1 MKIQRKILV
10 LFLAVL
16 FLVSSGCGQ
25 KEEQPKFTTGKNTYS
40 GLAVQQDSTEV
51 EIDEQKTAV
60 TGLYVVMQIDTQSE
74 MLTFQKVENGK
85 MLERPYNGGTCF
97 YNKYGD
103 IMSLARLEL
112 GCVVSFRTSE
122 DMMLTEVR
130 VSDIAWEREGVDKYS
145 FDAEKNIF
153 SIGQSNYAFDGDT
166 CFFSDDGA
174 IMLSDIGTDDE
185 LRVWGIDKKILSITV
200 ITGHGEIEFLNTE
213 AFRGGYVMLC
223 GAKKYYYEITDFLTV
238 EIPEGT
244 YQLTAAGNGYGGST
258 EITVERNQ
266 QLDVDLDTLKGEG
279 PKYCTLS
286 FTVTVP
292 DTKVLLDGQAVD
304 INEPI
309 SVSYGTHALQA
320 AATGYSAWS
329 RQLVVNSQTA
339 TIIIDVTTGDKTS
352 EESSEA
358 EVDTEVEGTLGTE
371 GTNGTATTSG
381 VDSSPYSGSSLSS
394 GSQSSQQNGL
404 TNSSSDS
411 DSDAATNAYLD
422 TLSGIVD
429 TLTGE

>member
-1 MKIQRKILV
+1 M
-10 LFLAVL
+10 
-16 FLVSSGCGQ
+16 
-25 KEEQPKFTTGKNTYS
+25 
-40 GLAVQQDSTEV
+40 
-51 EIDEQKTAV
+51 
-60 TGLYVVMQIDTQSE
+60 
-74 MLTFQKVENGK
+74 
-85 MLERPYNGGTCF
+85 
-97 YNKYGD
+97 
-103 IMSLARLEL
+103 
-112 GCVVSFRTSE
+112 
-122 DMMLTEVR
+122 
-130 VSDIAWEREGVDKYS
+130 
-145 FDAEKNIF
+145 
-153 SIGQSNYAFDGDT
+153 
-166 CFFSDDGA
+166 
-174 IMLSDIGTDDE
+174 
-185 LRVWGIDKKILSITV
+185 

-292 DTKVLLDGQAVD
+292 DTTVLLDGQAVD

-381 VDSSPYSGSSLSS
+381 VDSSLYSGSSLSS